1 MDTKHLLRIVGY
13 KIIPYRNK
21 KTGAPEEIR
30 LAQTIVTSESVEK
43 GQQVLVGELM
53 MPKSLWDTPAGEYL
67 AEFELA
73 VDQTLRIGARI
84 SKLHPYGQGA
94 SVASKPVSNSKEQD
108 KKAA

>member
-53 MPKSLWDTPAGEYL
+53 MPKPLWDTPVGEYL

-84 SKLHPYGQGA
+84 SKLHPYGQNAAGA
-94 SVASKPVSNSKEQD
+94 GKSVQQPKDQE

>member
-30 LAQTIVTSESVEK
+30 LAQTIVTSDSVEK

-53 MPKSLWDTPAGEYL
+53 MPKLLWDTRPNFSALGKVLNRKYGKATAG
-67 AEFELA
+67 
-73 VDQTLRIGARI
+73 
-84 SKLHPYGQGA
+84 
-94 SVASKPVSNSKEQD
+94 
-108 KKAA
+108 